1 MQSSST
7 EQLYVGTSNGHAL
20 WFGSPW
26 VGHDENIARFLAG
39 LVNLNEQS
47 RQRSAEYAWVEVQ
60 LADRTFVVYP
70 LALDGFGMFLA
81 ISSSTTISA
90 ATRAIT
96 RLKIT
101 HICSVLQA
109 SHMRGHLLFVL
120 EHLDGRARRQADR
133 GTFADSVK
141 EGSCGEDLADMLSCD
156 PWGPEV
162 GRTAPCSCS
171 CPCSCPAVCCL
182 PCAVGAMRVC
192 ASRAMCAPC
201 LTLTHPILPPN
212 A

>member
-7 EQLYVGTSNGHAL
+7 EQQLYVGTSNGHAL

-26 VGHDENIARFLAG
+26 VGHDENIVRFLAG

-90 ATRAIT
+90 ATSAVT
-96 RLKIT
+96 RLKVT

-120 EHLDGRARRQADR
+120 ERLDGRARRQADR
-133 GTFADSVK
+133 GTFADSVT

-156 PWGPEV
+156 PGEPEV
-162 GRTAPCSCS
+162 GRAAAPA
-171 CPCSCPAVCCL
+171 PVL
-182 PCAVGAMRVC
+182 PCAVCRVLY
-192 ASRAMCAPC
+192 APRGRA
-201 LTLTHPILPPN
+201 
-212 A
+212 